1 MPTAS
6 CILFY
11 AQLISRGEGGQARRS
26 SGSNNSEWL
35 RLYAVTG
42 RGDDE
47 IVTSVT
53 VCATLSFSDG
63 IDKVKLRLLG
73 TDSKR
78 WETV

>member
-1 MPTAS
+1 M
-6 CILFY
+6 FY